1 MPRVSYDRGRMMGP
15 GTHDRGRPTL
25 GRGLLL
31 FLLGASLAGVG
42 VATGGAQEL
51 PVFDAHIHYNQPDWG
66 VISPEQVLDTLDR
79 AGVRHAL
86 VSSTPD
92 DGTLKLFARAPE
104 RIIPFLR
111 PYRNRDDVLT
121 WPADPAVQSYV
132 EERLKRGVYRGIGEF
147 HLSSA
152 EQAEA
157 PVVRRCAEL
166 AVEHRLFLHAHV
178 DDGTVEKLL
187 RLYPG
192 VRVLWAHAG
201 MTAPASTVARL
212 LDRFPTLWVELA
224 MRPDVAPAGTLEPEW
239 REVFLRHPDRFMV
252 GTDTWVTSRWEVLVE
267 GTRAT
272 RAWLAQ
278 LPGDVAERIAYRNAE
293 RLFRDP

>member
-1 MPRVSYDRGRMMGP
+1 MGKRIMGLSQHARGHL
-15 GTHDRGRPTL
+15 THRQVG
-25 GRGLLL
+25 LL
-31 FLLGASLAGVG
+31 FLLMTLLVGGG
-42 VATGGAQEL
+42 VARGGVQEL
-51 PVFDAHIHYNQPDWG
+51 PIFDAHIHYNQPDWA

-79 AGVRHAL
+79 AGVRYAL

-92 DGTLKLFARAPE
+92 DGTLKLFAEAPE

-121 WPADPAVQSYV
+121 WPRDPSVQSYV
-132 EERLKRGVYRGIGEF
+132 EEHLSRGVYKGIGEF

-166 AVEHRLFLHAHV
+166 AIEHQLFLHAHV
-178 DDGTVEKLL
+178 DDATVEKLL
-187 RLYPG
+187 QLYPG
-192 VRVLWAHAG
+192 VRILWAHAG
-201 MTAPASTVARL
+201 MTAPTSTVGRL

-224 MRPDVAPAGTLEPEW
+224 MRADVALDGKLKPEW
-239 REVFLRHPDRFMV
+239 REVFLRYPDRFMI
-252 GTDTWVTSRWEVLVE
+252 GTDTWVTSRWEALVD

-278 LPGDVAERIAYRNAE
+278 LPGDVAERIAHRNAE
-293 RLFRDP
+293 RLFQGP